1 MSAHPLTSLGEKKAG
16 REVGFGVAVLATGVN
31 PCFMCRKELECSPDQ
46 GLWGQL
52 SMLSSG
58 KRQSLRE
65 KLTTTPIPAYWPF
78 SQLHSQVVDTARAHL
93 LWEVPLDPPL
103 LPLDIQAKQQ

>member
-52 SMLSSG
+52 SMLSM
-58 KRQSLRE
+58 LRE
-65 KLTTTPIPAYWPF
+65 KAVTERETHNYTHSCILAIF
-78 SQLHSQVVDTARAHL
+78 SVTFTSG
-93 LWEVPLDPPL
+93 
-103 LPLDIQAKQQ
+103 